1 MNSRGRI
8 SNIQHGI
15 SNIQG
20 EQPGARMGTGNS
32 EDIGT
37 ELKNEWRLL
46 TQLPD
51 KQSVHGVN
59 FKDV

>member
-1 MNSRGRI
+1 MDSRGRI

-20 EQPGARMGTGNS
+20 EQTGARMGGNS

-37 ELKNEWRLL
+37 ELKNGGR
-46 TQLPD
+46 
-51 KQSVHGVN
+51 
-59 FKDV
+59 FF

>member
-1 MNSRGRI
+1 MNSRGRK

-20 EQPGARMGTGNS
+20 EQTGARMGGNS

-46 TQLPD
+46 TQRPD

-59 FKDV
+59 FKNA